1 MNFWASTG
9 LIVMPVSNG
18 GKIDVSIVA
27 RDDFFKTKEEL
38 DYFTKIL
45 MKNAL
50 DDLETACCV
59 SS

>member
-1 MNFWASTG
+1 LSLLACTG
-9 LIVMPVSNG
+9 LVVVPVSNG
-18 GKIDVSIVA
+18 GKIDVCIVA
-27 RDDFFKTKEEL
+27 RDDFVKTKEEL

-50 DDLETACCV
+50 DDLETACCM